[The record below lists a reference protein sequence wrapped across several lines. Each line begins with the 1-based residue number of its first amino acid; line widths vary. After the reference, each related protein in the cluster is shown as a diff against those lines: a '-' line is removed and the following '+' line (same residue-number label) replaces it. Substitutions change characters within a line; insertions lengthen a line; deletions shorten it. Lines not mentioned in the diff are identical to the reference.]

1 MVVEESRIKRLE
13 VDVMENT
20 RDISDI
26 KTRLAVAENNI
37 QEIKSDLSVIKK
49 DTSWIIKLVIGAIIL
64 AIIGFITSGGLK

>member
-1 MVVEESRIKRLE
+1 
-13 VDVMENT
+13 MENT

-37 QEIKSDLSVIKK
+37 QEIKSDLSMIKK
-49 DTSWIIKLVIGAIIL
+49 DTNWIIKLIIGAIIL

>member
-49 DTSWIIKLVIGAIIL
+49 DTNWIIKLIIGAIIL
-64 AIIGFITSGGLK
+64 AIIGFITSGGIK

>member
-1 MVVEESRIKRLE
+1 MEESRIKRLE

-20 RDISDI
+20 RDISDL

-49 DTSWIIKLVIGAIIL
+49 DTNWIIKLIIGAIIL
-64 AIIGFITSGGLK
+64 AIIGFITSGGMK

>member
-1 MVVEESRIKRLE
+1 MVEETRIKRLE
-13 VDVMENT
+13 TDVMENT

-37 QEIKSDLSVIKK
+37 QEIKSDLSMIKK
-49 DTSWIIKLVIGAIIL
+49 DTNWIIKLIIGAIIL